1 MPLSNIG
8 CSRTTMVP
16 YVAGG
21 VAGQRTETAVMMAK
35 GGKDKVK
42 TGKVAENRE
51 ARFQYEVLNAHPF
64 STRLCAML

>member
-1 MPLSNIG
+1 
-8 CSRTTMVP
+8 
-16 YVAGG
+16 
-21 VAGQRTETAVMMAK
+21 MMAK

-64 STRLCAML
+64 LTRLCAML